1 MNDFQYI
8 LNQKIMKRSSFLF
21 ISAILTLV
29 FGTLLF
35 FIPTLSTQSLDMI
48 YSPETGS
55 VLRSMGGLIIGSGTI
70 NLFLRNSDNN
80 HSLKALLLANIIT
93 HTFGLLA
100 NVWGLADGAITI
112 CKIAPFE
119 INLFVGI
126 GSVIYLLQLKRE
138 NV

>member
-1 MNDFQYI
+1 
-8 LNQKIMKRSSFLF
+8 MKRSSFLF

-29 FGTLLF
+29 FGALLF

-70 NLFLRNSDNN
+70 NLFLRDSENN

-100 NVWGLADGAITI
+100 NIWGLADGAITI

-126 GSVIYLLQLKRE
+126 GSVIYLLQLRRE
-138 NV
+138 KV

>member
-1 MNDFQYI
+1 
-8 LNQKIMKRSSFLF
+8 MKRSSFLF

-55 VLRSMGGLIIGSGTI
+55 VLRSMGGLIIGSGTM
-70 NLFLRNSDNN
+70 NLFLRDSENS

-126 GSVIYLLQLKRE
+126 GSLIYLLQLKRE
-138 NV
+138 KV

>member
-1 MNDFQYI
+1 
-8 LNQKIMKRSSFLF
+8 MKRSSFLF

-29 FGTLLF
+29 FGALLF

-48 YSPETGS
+48 CSPETGS
-55 VLRSMGGLIIGSGTI
+55 ALRSMGGLIIGSGTI
-70 NLFLRNSDNN
+70 NLFLRNSENN

-93 HTFGLLA
+93 HSFGLLA

-126 GSVIYLLQLKRE
+126 GSLIYLLQLKRE
-138 NV
+138 KV

>member
-1 MNDFQYI
+1 
-8 LNQKIMKRSSFLF
+8 MKRSSFLF

-29 FGTLLF
+29 FGALLF

-70 NLFLRNSDNN
+70 NLFLRDSDN
-80 HSLKALLLANIIT
+80 HPSLKALLLANIIT

-126 GSVIYLLQLKRE
+126 GSLIYLLQLKRE
-138 NV
+138 KV